1 MLWVRLWVSFWRR
14 TTTQLLI
21 LANTFAPLRTSTY
34 IKELHVITSVV
45 KEWRQYLFD
54 HPFIVII
61 DQKSLKDLMSQSMQT
76 HEQQIYL
83 SKQLGYDYS
92 IQYRV
97 GRHNVVTNAL
107 SRPLETLSSQ
117 FLVLSI
123 SHFVF
128 FMNSASTWLPTSS
141 SLLYFKR
148 WLPLHLTL
156 LIIRSTMGFFFSG
169 TVFAFSLIFL
179 WRIQYCNNSTIPQL
193 VVTWVVL
200 KLFVVFNKFF

>member
-1 MLWVRLWVSFWRR
+1 MLWVRRWVSFWRR

-128 FMNSASTWLPTSS
+128 FSFIVNNCWTPLNLTSPVIIQPPKKFS
-141 SLLYFKR
+141 YSLDSF
-148 WLPLHLTL
+148 HEAT
-156 LIIRSTMGFFFSG
+156 
-169 TVFAFSLIFL
+169 
-179 WRIQYCNNSTIPQL
+179 NNQTQHA
-193 VVTWVVL
+193 
-200 KLFVVFNKFF
+200 K